1 MLSLLGS
8 IFLLI
13 SVGVLFVNLRFQKL
27 LNSISDKPAPMK
39 KKDIIVP
46 IALGVVGLLMIFA

>member
-27 LNSISDKPAPMK
+27 LNSISDKPAQMK

>member
-39 KKDIIVP
+39 RKDIIIP
-46 IALGVVGLLMIFA
+46 IALGVVGLLLIFA